1 MVALRLVVLAAALP
15 RCFAKVVDF
24 GEAGATPDHSSL
36 ATERA
41 NGALLNASLASLQ
54 PGDTLVIPNATYH
67 VMGGIVGRKLKDVVI
82 QIDGTLK
89 FSTRADDWPRTGDGT
104 DAGVLA
110 CTRWDALDNVT
121 FTSSGLGTLDG
132 QGAAWWGFPGV
143 GYLEVGENRPRLFH
157 ADGSVLHP

>member
-82 QIDGTLK
+82 ANQTDCHASG
-89 FSTRADDWPRTGDGT
+89 SADRA
-104 DAGVLA
+104 AGARMRAA
-110 CTRWDALDNVT
+110 C
-121 FTSSGLGTLDG
+121 FTAGND
-132 QGAAWWGFPGV
+132 
-143 GYLEVGENRPRLFH
+143 
-157 ADGSVLHP
+157 

>member
-1 MVALRLVVLAAALP
+1 
-15 RCFAKVVDF
+15 
-24 GEAGATPDHSSL
+24 
-36 ATERA
+36 
-41 NGALLNASLASLQ
+41 
-54 PGDTLVIPNATYH
+54 VIPNATYH

-82 QIDGTLK
+82 RIDGTLK

-104 DAGVLA
+104 DARVLP

-157 ADGSVLHP
+157 ADGGPRDVLVENLRCAASCIRDDFREILTGKTMKHRRRRTW